1 MKIYLYTTLSMLICF
16 ADIYAQTQT
25 DEKSTSKQKV
35 EVLRTDSN
43 EVMIID
49 IDRKVKVYQQKS
61 DKDSSISE
69 SKIIIKTVGSNG
81 IEKEEVILLKNMD
94 DTQINQYIDSITQ
107 RNLGSLQNKMEQ
119 SCKIKVF
126 NLPENSEGMNW
137 IENQEGIEWMDINNL
152 SEFQDL
158 QMLDANKPFLGVILD
173 DENAQNKGIKII
185 SIVDGSAAQ
194 SAGLQKEDVI
204 IGLDGKSVLVLK
216 ELLLTLRD
224 KKIGDSLSIEV
235 IRGDET
241 KTFVTTLKSKEDCNF
256 NLSNTFNFKTPSCC
270 TKEATCEHHQRT
282 YKALSY
288 QPGPKLGINVEELNA
303 EIISDLKVKKGKGVL
318 VTKVFDAST
327 AEQVGLKVNDVIVQI
342 NETPIESIEGLL
354 TFLSEQQIGSNFQ
367 INFIR
372 YGKLKTVSGKFSDFD
387 FPKFDFNN

>member
-1 MKIYLYTTLSMLICF
+1 MKIYLYTTLSMLFCF
-16 ADIYAQTQT
+16 AHVYAQT
-25 DEKSTSKQKV
+25 DNKPTSKQKE

-43 EVMIID
+43 EVIIID
-49 IDRKVKVYQQKS
+49 IDRKVKVFQQKS

-69 SKIIIKTVGSNG
+69 SKIIIKTIGSNG
-81 IEKEEVILLKNMD
+81 LEKEEVILLKNTNGAQLD
-94 DTQINQYIDSITQ
+94 QYIDSITQ
-107 RNLGSLQNKMEQ
+107 ENLGNLESKTEQ

-137 IENQEGIEWMDINNL
+137 IENQEGIEWMDINSL
-152 SEFQDL
+152 SEFQDI
-158 QMLDANKPFLGVILD
+158 QMLEANKPFLGVILD
-173 DENAQNKGIKII
+173 DENVQNKGIKIL
-185 SIVDGSAAQ
+185 SIVEGSAAQ
-194 SAGLQKEDVI
+194 TAGLQKEDVI

-216 ELLLTLRD
+216 ELLMTLRD

-235 IRGDET
+235 LRGNET
-241 KTFVTTLKSKEDCNF
+241 KTFATTLKSKEECNF
-256 NLSNTFNFKTPSCC
+256 NLSNTLNFKSPSCC
-270 TKEATCEHHQRT
+270 TKEAACEHHQRT